1 MAPSPALRL
10 SVVVPVYNERF
21 TLATVVEQVLRQ
33 EGKPGIASI
42 QMVIV
47 DDGSTDG
54 SREIL
59 AGLAARHP
67 QIVPV
72 FHERNQGKAG
82 AIRTGIERAD
92 GEVILFQDADL
103 EYDPNDYP
111 RLIQPIAE
119 GHADVVFGSRYLG
132 ADYRRI
138 LPFWHSF
145 MNWGLTSLSNMLTDL
160 HLTDMET
167 CYKMF
172 RAPILKSIPLRSSGF
187 GLEPEITAK
196 VAKRNLRIF
205 EVPISYRGRSYDEGK
220 KITWKDGCWALFYM
234 LKYWLI
240 DDCYREPHGDALH
253 LVRLAPR
260 FSGWLADLIRP
271 FLGNRILEIGAGIG
285 NLTAR
290 FLPRDSYLAT
300 DTEDHYL
307 ATLQSRF
314 GQDGR
319 AHVFRLD
326 LAAPIDLAALGPRPD
341 TIVCLRGLERL
352 DDDRPA
358 LAGLFEALA
367 PGGSL
372 ILLVPQGPHLFGS
385 LDEAVPHRRRYTREE
400 IRTKLGETGFV
411 LERLDDFNRPGVF
424 GWWLYGK
431 VWRATTLDRL
441 PMKIFEHLVWLF
453 RRIDRFLPWP
463 GLSLI
468 AVARKPPTSPGT

>member
-1 MAPSPALRL
+1 MAPTPSFRL
-10 SVVVPVYNERF
+10 SVVIPVYNERF

-33 EGKPGIASI
+33 EGKPGIAAI
-42 QMVIV
+42 QIVIV

-54 SREIL
+54 TRDIL
-59 AGLAARHP
+59 AELAARHP
-67 QIVPV
+67 QIVPIY
-72 FHERNQGKAG
+72 HQRNQGKTG
-82 AIRTGIERAD
+82 AIRTGIEHAD
-92 GEVILFQDADL
+92 GDLILFQDADL

-111 RLIQPIAE
+111 RLLQPIVD

-132 ADYRRI
+132 AEYRRI
-138 LPFWHSF
+138 LPFWHSI
-145 MNWGLTSLSNMLTDL
+145 MNWGLTSLSNMLTNL

-167 CYKMF
+167 CYKVF

-205 EVPISYRGRSYDEGK
+205 EVPISYRGRTYDEGK

-240 DDCYREPHGDALH
+240 DDCYREPHGDVLH
-253 LVRLAPR
+253 QVRLAPR
-260 FSGWLADLIRP
+260 FSAWLAELIRP
-271 FLGNRILEIGAGIG
+271 FLAARVLEIGAGIG
-285 NLTAR
+285 NLTSR
-290 FLPRDSYLAT
+290 FLPREAYFAT
-300 DTEDHYL
+300 DTEEHYL

-314 GQDGR
+314 GHDGR
-319 AHVFRLD
+319 VKVLRFD
-326 LAAPIDLAALGPRPD
+326 LAAPPPAELFVPAPD

-358 LAGLFEALA
+358 LARLFEILA

-385 LDEAVPHRRRYTREE
+385 LDEAVPHRRRYTRTEITARLEE
-400 IRTKLGETGFV
+400 AGFR
-411 LERLDDFNRPGVF
+411 LERLDDFNRPGVV

-431 VWRATTLDRL
+431 VWRASTLDRL
-441 PMKIFEHLVWLF
+441 PMKVYEHLVWLF

-468 AVARKPPTSPGT
+468 AVARKPASQTRP